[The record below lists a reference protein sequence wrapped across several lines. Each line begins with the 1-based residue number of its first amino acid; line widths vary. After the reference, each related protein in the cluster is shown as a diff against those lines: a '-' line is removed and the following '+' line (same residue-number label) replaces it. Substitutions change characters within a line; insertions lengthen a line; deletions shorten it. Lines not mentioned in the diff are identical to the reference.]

1 MTRKLRLKQSVK
13 EALIALAIF
22 SGIMFEFWRTVLFGY
37 PSDLETGFAMGL
49 SVSFI
54 VFVLKGGKK

>member
-13 EALIALAIF
+13 EALIALGIF